1 MKYEPPPDTT
11 PFVAIALI
19 DIAVVIV
26 CHSGNN
32 AVVTISDFAS
42 PGPVLHPG
50 GSSSNNTNFTNH
62 RLHVELQQGHFTL
75 PRHLSSSYG

>member
-42 PGPVLHPG
+42 PRSRAAPWWV
-50 GSSSNNTNFTNH
+50 
-62 RLHVELQQGHFTL
+62 VV
-75 PRHLSSSYG
+75 